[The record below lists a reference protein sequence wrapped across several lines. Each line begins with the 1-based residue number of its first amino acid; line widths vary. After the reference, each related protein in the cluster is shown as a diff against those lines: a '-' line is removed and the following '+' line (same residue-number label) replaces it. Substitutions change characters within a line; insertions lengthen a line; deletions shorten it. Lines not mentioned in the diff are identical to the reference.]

1 MRREKV
7 LTLLSGFLLS
17 FLLSFSGVLCVVT
30 GFSLS
35 SQGLADLRVL
45 ALATLLLLF
54 VSLAQERG
62 VQVREK
68 VCALWLPLR
77 WLVLLGGIMVVLLC
91 GVWGSGFN
99 EAAFI
104 YYQF

>member
-1 MRREKV
+1 MRREKA
-7 LTLLSGFLLS
+7 LTLLSSFLLS

-62 VQVREK
+62 AQVRT
-68 VCALWLPLR
+68 WLLNRPLVLR
-77 WLVLLGGIMVVLLC
+77 WALLLLFLLFILGTLVTGA
-91 GVWGSGFN
+91 SGADSFMY
-99 EAAFI
+99 AVF
-104 YYQF
+104 

>member
-7 LTLLSGFLLS
+7 LTLLSGFLLA

-45 ALATLLLLF
+45 ALWCAA
-54 VSLAQERG
+54 VSLVFSTCYTWR
-62 VQVREK
+62 
-68 VCALWLPLR
+68 
-77 WLVLLGGIMVVLLC
+77 
-91 GVWGSGFN
+91 S
-99 EAAFI
+99 
-104 YYQF
+104 